1 MSDSPAT
8 SPLPLPGSSY
18 SDRLRARLRG
28 WMELTGT
35 TQHQLAAE
43 AGQSHPNVAGKMQ
56 GSRVLTVDDAE
67 AMCRA
72 MGLKPDTALSR
83 LVMTPS
89 RMAIL
94 RRINED
100 RPVPYGSKRRL
111 EDLESEGLI
120 EQAAGVHRLTP
131 SGQQVLGD
139 PPPMVLDEILASP
152 WYQGVTREK

>member
-8 SPLPLPGSSY
+8 SPLPGSSY

-43 AGQSHPNVAGKMQ
+43 AGQSRPNVAGKMQ

-72 MGLKPDTALSR
+72 MNLKPDTALSR
-83 LVMTPS
+83 PVMTQS

-94 RRINED
+94 RRIDED
-100 RPVPYGSKRRL
+100 RPLPYGSKRRL
-111 EDLESEGLI
+111 EDLEAEGII
-120 EQAAGVHRLTP
+120 EQAAGIYRLTA
-131 SGQQVLGD
+131 SGQQVLDD
-139 PPPMVLDEILASP
+139 PPPMDVETIKASP
-152 WYQGVTREK
+152 WYQGLKAEK